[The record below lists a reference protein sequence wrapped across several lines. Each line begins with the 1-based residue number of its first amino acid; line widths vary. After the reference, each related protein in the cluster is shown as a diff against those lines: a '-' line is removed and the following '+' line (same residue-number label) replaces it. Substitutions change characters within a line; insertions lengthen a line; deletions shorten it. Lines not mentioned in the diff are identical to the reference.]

1 MNLKHPRIAIGVQ
14 PQSVIII
21 LYFTYCAGMSSV
33 NYSDK
38 LNMSRLHNTTPS
50 TTALPHA
57 WRLMDIFIFITSCLF
72 VIIAAVGLLGNLLV
86 ICVLTSTSN
95 RLVYE
100 TFCIGLA
107 CTDFTYL
114 VLTSPITV
122 SQYYLN
128 SWIFG
133 LFWCKV
139 FNFVVQMTHSKILK
153 LIPQPF
159 ARILQDDEVPFT
171 PAELTTL
178 LCYGLLGYFW
188 VNSGSGFRFKHNNLD
203 DFFWLKNDMNILLKG
218 STIEKFSEGSTDIN
232 IFRPF
237 YSDDLEVDFVY
248 KLTRKFGSCGQSLSA
263 IECSVNER
271 YCSVI
276 RKIDKHTAAQDDNA
290 DEDKTEK
297 EDNVSG
303 DVEDSNNN
311 NRNTSDG
318 ACHENVRKIEN
329 NAHYGFSDEVNAF
342 RRMMKTVTRIIIR
355 IPIMSV
361 LIVITMK
368 VTVFSTAFMLLGL
381 TTSRFLSV
389 VLPWQNLKM
398 TELQARLAC
407 LAAWCVGI
415 LFALPVIVVHVLVT
429 EQLPTLTNS
438 TSNSSGNLTT
448 SSFRGPGETAASPR
462 QFCREQFPSQTSRM
476 GYQLFVLLSTYVLPF
491 VAIIIMNSMIVYKL
505 QQKVSLT
512 HSRNRPTIMTSIN
525 GYRLHYSCDST
536 SNVITRSR
544 ASQDYSIM
552 ERHQWVQ
559 RKEVGYPN
567 TKSSSGSCSRGG
579 EIIPLRSNRSS
590 EELSRRNNMACSV
603 NYAQDETSCALTSK
617 NSTAQDPQQ
626 SALSPIESVR
636 MLKEEKQRRRRSKAT
651 KLVVLVTTLWCSC
664 WLPTH
669 IINSWFYF
677 DEASFP
683 FTPSMKVAKLL
694 SQTLSFAASCVNPLV
709 YGIMTGTF
717 KNAISK
723 RLPRKDFELT
733 TIGTNTQIHP

>member
-1 MNLKHPRIAIGVQ
+1 
-14 PQSVIII
+14 
-21 LYFTYCAGMSSV
+21 MSSL
-33 NYSDK
+33 NHSDK
-38 LNMSRLHNTTPS
+38 FNISRFHNTTSS
-50 TTALPHA
+50 TTTLLHT

-122 SQYYLN
+122 SQYYLT

-139 FNFVVQMTHSKILK
+139 FNFVVQ
-153 LIPQPF
+153 
-159 ARILQDDEVPFT
+159 
-171 PAELTTL
+171 
-178 LCYGLLGYFW
+178 
-188 VNSGSGFRFKHNNLD
+188 
-203 DFFWLKNDMNILLKG
+203 
-218 STIEKFSEGSTDIN
+218 
-232 IFRPF
+232 
-237 YSDDLEVDFVY
+237 
-248 KLTRKFGSCGQSLSA
+248 
-263 IECSVNER
+263 
-271 YCSVI
+271 
-276 RKIDKHTAAQDDNA
+276 
-290 DEDKTEK
+290 
-297 EDNVSG
+297 
-303 DVEDSNNN
+303 
-311 NRNTSDG
+311 
-318 ACHENVRKIEN
+318 
-329 NAHYGFSDEVNAF
+329 
-342 RRMMKTVTRIIIR
+342 
-355 IPIMSV
+355 
-361 LIVITMK
+361 

-415 LFALPVIVVHVLVT
+415 LFALPVTVVHVLVT
-429 EQLPTLTNS
+429 NQLPTLTNS
-438 TSNSSGNLTT
+438 TSNPSENLTT
-448 SSFRGPGETAASPR
+448 SSFGGTGETTATPK

-505 QQKVSLT
+505 QQK
-512 HSRNRPTIMTSIN
+512 
-525 GYRLHYSCDST
+525 
-536 SNVITRSR
+536 
-544 ASQDYSIM
+544 SIM
-552 ERHQWVQ
+552 ERHQWAQ
-559 RKEVGYPN
+559 RKEAGYPN
-567 TKSSSGSCSRGG
+567 TKSSSTSCSRGG
-579 EIIPLRSNRSS
+579 DMIPLRSNRSS
-590 EELSRRNNMACSV
+590 GEFSRRNNIACSGDFS
-603 NYAQDETSCALTSK
+603 QDEAPCVLNAKSPTG
-617 NSTAQDPQQ
+617 QDPQQ

-683 FTPSMKVAKLL
+683 FTPSMKVAKLV

-723 RLPRKDFELT
+723 RLIRKDREIT
-733 TIGTNTQIHP
+733 TVGTNTQIHP